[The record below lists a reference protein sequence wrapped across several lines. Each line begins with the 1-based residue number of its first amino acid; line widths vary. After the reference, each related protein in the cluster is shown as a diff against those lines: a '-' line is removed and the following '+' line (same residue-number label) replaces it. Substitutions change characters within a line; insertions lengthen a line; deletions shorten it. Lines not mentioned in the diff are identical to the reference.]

1 MLTVML
7 ISFIIFL
14 FLGVPVYVAMGVSG
28 TLAILGIGNIPP
40 LLIPQKIILSLN
52 SFPLL
57 AVPLFVLTGE
67 LMNRGG
73 ITNRIVN
80 FSKCIIGSLAGGLA
94 HVNILASIFM
104 AGFSGSATAD
114 AVAIGGVMIPA
125 MVKDGYSPEFSA
137 GVTAASSCIGP
148 IIPPSIIM
156 VLYGAITGLS
166 IGKLFIGGFLP
177 GFIIGLS
184 QMFIVAIYAKKNN
197 WPRGEKV
204 RFKEISKAFFEAIW
218 ALIAPIIIIGG
229 FLTGVITA
237 TEAGVIAVVY
247 ALFVGLF
254 IYKEISFRDIP
265 KILVNA
271 AVNTSIPVVIISFA
285 SIFGWVLARQNF
297 ASAIINYISGVTSNP
312 NLAILVIIGMLLLIG
327 MFIEATAA
335 LMIFT
340 PILFPLGSYFGFDP
354 IHFALIILIT
364 ILMGTITPPVG
375 LQLYIACS
383 IAKIPI
389 NKVVIF
395 PFILIM
401 VLVVIIIAYI
411 PGIVLWLPS
420 LIFN

>member
-1 MLTVML
+1 MLS
-7 ISFIIFL
+7 SFAIFL
-14 FLGVPVYVAMGVSG
+14 FLGVPVYVAMGISG
-28 TLAILGIGNIPP
+28 TLAILGIGHIQP

-73 ITNRIVN
+73 ITRRIVN
-80 FSKCIIGSLAGGLA
+80 FSKCIIGFLAGGLA

-114 AVAIGGVMIPA
+114 AVAIGGIMIPA
-125 MVKDGYSPEFSA
+125 MVKDGYSPGFSA

-166 IGKLFIGGFLP
+166 IGRMFIGGLIP
-177 GFIIGLS
+177 GLIIGLS
-184 QMFIVAIYAKKNN
+184 QMFIVAIYAKKEN

-204 RFKEISKAFFEAIW
+204 EFKKTLRAFYEAIW
-218 ALIAPIIIIGG
+218 ALFAPIIIIGG

-254 IYKEISFRDIP
+254 IYKEINFREIQG
-265 KILVNA
+265 ILVKA
-271 AVNTSIPVVIISFA
+271 AVNTSVPVVIISFA

-297 ASAIINYISGVTSNP
+297 ASSIINYISGITSNP
-312 NLAILVIIGMLLLIG
+312 NLAILVIIGALLLIG
-327 MFIEATAA
+327 MFVEATAA
-335 LMIFT
+335 LLIFT

-354 IHFALIILIT
+354 IHYALIILIT

-383 IAKIPI
+383 IAKISI
-389 NKVVIF
+389 DKVVIL

-401 VLVVIIIAYI
+401 TLVIIAIAYM
-411 PGIVLWLPS
+411 PGLVLWLPS
-420 LIFN
+420 LIFK

>member
-1 MLTVML
+1 MLALML
-7 ISFIIFL
+7 ISFILFL
-14 FLGVPVYVAMGVSG
+14 FLGMPVYVAMGISG
-28 TLAILGIGNIPP
+28 ALAILGIGNIPA

-73 ITNRIVN
+73 ITHRIVN
-80 FSKCIIGSLAGGLA
+80 FSKCLIGFLAGGLA

-114 AVAIGGVMIPA
+114 AVAIGGIMIPA
-125 MVKDGYSPEFSA
+125 MVKDGYSPGFSA

-166 IGKLFIGGFLP
+166 IGKMFIGGLIP
-177 GFIIGLS
+177 GLTIGLS
-184 QMFIVAIYAKKNN
+184 QMIIVGIYAKKEN
-197 WPRGEKV
+197 WPRGKRV
-204 RFKEISKAFFEAIW
+204 GFKRTLKAFYEAIW
-218 ALIAPIIIIGG
+218 ALFAPIIIIGG

-247 ALFVGLF
+247 ALFIGLF
-254 IYKEISFRDIP
+254 VYKEIKFKEIKS
-265 KILVNA
+265 ILVKA

-297 ASAIINYISGVTSNP
+297 ASSTINYISGITSNP
-312 NLAILVIIGMLLLIG
+312 NLAILVIIGVLLLIG
-327 MFIEATAA
+327 MFVEATAA
-335 LMIFT
+335 LLIFT
-340 PILFPLGSYFGFDP
+340 PILFPLGCYFGFDS

-383 IAKIPI
+383 IAKISI
-389 NKVVIF
+389 NKVVIL

-401 VLVVIIIAYI
+401 ILVIIIITYI
-411 PGIVLWLPS
+411 PGFVLWLPA
-420 LIFN
+420 LIFK